1 MSNINIS
8 SQFLYLTGYVNYV
21 IKAKLGS
28 ISLLVKR
35 GFVANFDKLF
45 FANPKKFNVMFK
57 IHLREQESSIKVK
70 LGLI

>member
-1 MSNINIS
+1 MSNINIF
-8 SQFLYLTGYVNYV
+8 SQFLYLTDVHYV

-45 FANPKKFNVMFK
+45 FANPKNSM
-57 IHLREQESSIKVK
+57 
-70 LGLI
+70 